1 MRVVLVSTYDL
12 GRQPFG
18 LASPAAWLRQAGH
31 EVTLVDLA
39 VEAFGDATIRRAQV
53 IAFHIPMHTATR
65 LALREVARVRR
76 LNPAAALC
84 FFGLYATVN
93 ASMLIGLGASAV
105 LGGEFEQELLEFVEG
120 LAAPVAGPPTAG
132 GVVRAASAPHAA
144 EAPEPRV
151 VTGHAHLA
159 FRAPD
164 RAGLPGLERY
174 AKLRDPDGRM
184 RLVGAT
190 EASRGCKHRCRHCPI
205 VPVYDGRFRVVPREV
220 VLEDVRRQVEA
231 GATHITFGDPD
242 FWNGIGHALPLIR
255 ALHGEHPG
263 LSYDVTIKI
272 EHLLAHR
279 GQLEVLRD
287 TGCAF
292 VTSAVESLDD
302 AVLERLDKG
311 HTRADFMTVV
321 GAFRECGLALSPT
334 FMPFTPWTTLPALR
348 DLLDTL
354 EAEGLA
360 AAVAPVQLAIRL
372 LIPAGSRLLELA
384 EIRELVGPFDEQAL
398 VYPWRHPEPPIDALQ
413 GELFRLVEA
422 GSAAGLSRL
431 EQFRQLKRRVAGGA
445 ALRPRALHDEATPIP
460 YLTEPW
466 YC

>member
-31 EVTLVDLA
+31 DVTLLDLA
-39 VEAFGDATIRRAQV
+39 VESESDVLPVGSDV
-53 IAFHIPMHTATR
+53 LAFHLPMHTATR
-65 LALREVARVRR
+65 LAVRHLPRLRG

-84 FFGLYATVN
+84 FFGLYAPVN
-93 ASMLIGLGASAV
+93 ATMLQGLGAAAV
-105 LGGEFEQELLEFVEG
+105 LGGEFERELLDFVNAF
-120 LAAPVAGPPTAG
+120 AA
-132 GVVRAASAPHAA
+132 RRHDRASAH
-144 EAPEPRV
+144 V
-151 VTGHAHLA
+151 VTSFERLA
-159 FRAPD
+159 FLAPD
-164 RAGLPGLERY
+164 RDGLPLLERY
-174 AKLRDPDGRM
+174 AQLHDPDGTL

-205 VPVYDGRFRVVPREV
+205 VPVYDGRFRIVPRDV
-220 VLEDVRRQVEA
+220 VLEDVRRQVRA
-231 GATHITFGDPD
+231 GAAHITFGDPD
-242 FWNGIGHALPLIR
+242 FWNGIGHALPLMR
-255 ALHGEHPG
+255 ALHAEHPAIT
-263 LSYDVTIKI
+263 YDVTIKI

-279 GQLEVLRD
+279 EHLGALRK

-311 HTRADFMTVV
+311 HTRADFLAVV
-321 GAFRECGLALSPT
+321 EDFRDHGLSLSPT
-334 FMPFTPWTTLPALR
+334 FMPFTPWTTWAALR
-348 DLLDTL
+348 DLLATL

-372 LIPAGSRLLELA
+372 LIPAGSRLLELE
-384 EIRELVGPFDEQAL
+384 EIRNQVGPFDGDAL
-398 VYPWRHPEPPIDALQ
+398 VHPWRHHDPGIDALQ
-413 GELFRLVEA
+413 LELFQLVEQ
-422 GSAAGLSRL
+422 GSAAGLTRL
-431 EQFRQLKRRVAGGA
+431 EQFGRIRQCVFEGWVDSAH
-445 ALRPRALHDEATPIP
+445 RPRGLHHEATPIP